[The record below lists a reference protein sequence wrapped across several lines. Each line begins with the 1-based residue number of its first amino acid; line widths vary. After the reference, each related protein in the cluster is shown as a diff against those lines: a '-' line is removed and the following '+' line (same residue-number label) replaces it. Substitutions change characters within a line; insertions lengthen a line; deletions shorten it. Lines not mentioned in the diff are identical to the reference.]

1 MERKQIRRLLHR
13 WGRTQQTCAERSEQI
28 EQFEALLMKSEVARR
43 NNENG
48 RKNEERYARLAQEYS
63 QTIERL
69 TRECE
74 EELRFARTV
83 DGLLRELE
91 PLDRRL
97 LELRYQKGLSW
108 IQVARGV
115 HYSVDR
121 TKHKDAE
128 LADRLAEAIRISI

>member
-1 MERKQIRRLLHR
+1 MERKQMRRLLLR
-13 WGRTQQTCAERSEQI
+13 WGRTEQTCAERSEQI
-28 EQFEALLMKSEVARR
+28 RQLEELLKQSRAAGSKALGEGEKA
-43 NNENG
+43 
-48 RKNEERYARLAQEYS
+48 ERWARLAGEYS
-63 QTIERL
+63 QNIERL

-74 EELRFARTV
+74 EELRFAREM
-83 DGLLRELE
+83 DGLLGGLE

-97 LELRYQKGLSW
+97 LELRYRKGLSW

-128 LADRLAEAIRISI
+128 LADRLARDLGTGI